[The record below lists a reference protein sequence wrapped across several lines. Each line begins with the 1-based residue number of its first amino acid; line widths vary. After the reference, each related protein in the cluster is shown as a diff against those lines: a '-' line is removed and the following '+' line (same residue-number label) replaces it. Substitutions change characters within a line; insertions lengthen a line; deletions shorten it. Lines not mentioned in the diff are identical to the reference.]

1 MNSLYEDG
9 NGNSSNLVM
18 KYNRQNNTNYNTLSK
33 AQFENDGRDTD
44 YATTPEYNNKGQLNK
59 YYKIERNPFEN
70 FTLSFTQKLQLRDN
84 LSLTLQPYYYWGNG
98 GSFNGQTASV
108 LSNTSSKAGQ
118 YDLSNLKS
126 NTYYRPSWT
135 QTRAAGHHHQ
145 AEVGHQ
151 RAAQHGRRLL
161 V

>member
-108 LSNTSSKAGQ
+108 PSNTSSKAGQ

-135 QTRAAGHHHQ
+135 QTRG
-145 AEVGHQ
+145 
-151 RAAQHGRRLL
+151 RASPPS
-161 V
+161 

>member
-135 QTRAAGHHHQ
+135 QTGGRASPPS
-145 AEVGHQ
+145 
-151 RAAQHGRRLL
+151 
-161 V
+161 